1 MNKKKIGQVLLSIL
15 VLCISTGYSFALEPS
30 FSFYPSSGVVEDI
43 NEGFTVDVLIDSAG
57 QSVSKARVTI
67 KYDPNVIQ
75 LRKALRNN
83 SLFEQWPIDESS
95 TDNTNGVVM
104 LTGYTP
110 SNSSKDEYIT
120 SVVPDVFTR
129 LEFDIKDLSAKSIT
143 LDFEYSGKVEMF
155 KTFMIKGG
163 SLTENILLTKPSS
176 VQFTVSE
183 EPVPSTAI
191 EPSTVGMIVG
201 LILILIGAF
210 VRGSNPTLWRKKK
223 GTIVLYE

>member
-1 MNKKKIGQVLLSIL
+1 MYLL
-15 VLCISTGYSFALEPS
+15 
-30 FSFYPSSGVVEDI
+30 D
-43 NEGFTVDVLIDSAG
+43 
-57 QSVSKARVTI
+57 
-67 KYDPNVIQ
+67 
-75 LRKALRNN
+75 
-83 SLFEQWPIDESS
+83 
-95 TDNTNGVVM
+95 
-104 LTGYTP
+104 
-110 SNSSKDEYIT
+110 
-120 SVVPDVFTR
+120 
-129 LEFDIKDLSAKSIT
+129 
-143 LDFEYSGKVEMF
+143 
-155 KTFMIKGG
+155 

>member
-110 SNSSKDEYIT
+110 SDSSKDEYIT

-129 LEFDIKDLSAKSIT
+129 
-143 LDFEYSGKVEMF
+143 
-155 KTFMIKGG
+155 
-163 SLTENILLTKPSS
+163 
-176 VQFTVSE
+176 
-183 EPVPSTAI
+183 
-191 EPSTVGMIVG
+191 
-201 LILILIGAF
+201 
-210 VRGSNPTLWRKKK
+210 
-223 GTIVLYE
+223 

>member
-110 SNSSKDEYIT
+110 SDSSKDEYIT

-143 LDFEYSGKVEMF
+143 LDFEYS
-155 KTFMIKGG
+155 
-163 SLTENILLTKPSS
+163 
-176 VQFTVSE
+176 FTVSE